1 MAIASISIPLPG
13 NDGCAAAN
21 LEAPPIS
28 IPAGPLRTSLDILAQ
43 LTGASVGASGALP
56 SIRTRQ
62 VTAARSTEQALNIM
76 LRGSGYRAVA
86 INPQAFRI
94 EKVPPRRQTDFASR
108 AQAAADQA
116 PRDET
121 APERSTIV
129 VTGQKRLQQINTL
142 PVSVAVL
149 SLDPDKDPRRILDSR
164 DVALAIE
171 GLALTNL
178 GPGRNRQ
185 FIRGV
190 ADSPF
195 NGPSQSTVAIVL
207 DGARISFDSPD
218 PNLRPIDL
226 QRIEVLKGPQ
236 GPLYG
241 SGALGGIYHLVTR
254 KPDLSRAT
262 ADLRTTAQIARGSP
276 GAGIEAVANLPVVE
290 DQFAVRAVAYAQ
302 SEPGWIDIIDG
313 RRNAN
318 RTWTRG
324 GRLAGRWQV
333 VSDWTVDLTGVGQ
346 SIRVSDAQYVTLAD
360 TADDDDVDLERPLK
374 EPSHSRFLSAAM
386 RVEGT
391 LGRFRIVS
399 STSWADQH
407 LGARLDA
414 TSAAD
419 QFGLTGRA
427 TFDTTSKYSVFNQEV
442 RITPGDNGRWI
453 AGISYLSA
461 QSHAIGTIMASGNA
475 PQLVDRA
482 DRNVNELAA
491 FAEATV
497 SVASRL
503 DLTLGG
509 RIFRT
514 KGHDELLEKDDARS
528 EPIAEVAI
536 SPSLALAWLPNDH
549 SVIFARFAQSLRPGG
564 LTSLSQS
571 NNGRFKADELTTFE
585 LGSRWHPSNRKS
597 LSASIFLTE
606 WHDIQSDY
614 LLRNG
619 IVSTRNAGDGRIIGA
634 ELSGEWPLSR
644 RVSISSG
651 ASMLDAELVR
661 SALGPLARDR
671 RLPVTPWLTA
681 RTGVR
686 VDLPIGH
693 WLGNLAAQANY
704 TGRSRLSFDEE
715 LDRRMG
721 GYFQM
726 ALAAGLRRGCLNIS
740 ARIDNLFDSEADTF
754 AFGNPFAIRETRQYT
769 PLRPRT
775 FSLSLAREW

>member
-1 MAIASISIPLPG
+1 
-13 NDGCAAAN
+13 
-21 LEAPPIS
+21 
-28 IPAGPLRTSLDILAQ
+28 
-43 LTGASVGASGALP
+43 
-56 SIRTRQ
+56 
-62 VTAARSTEQALNIM
+62 M
-76 LRGSGYRAVA
+76 LRGSGYRAIA
-86 INPQAFRI
+86 ITPLTFRI
-94 EKVPPRRQTDFASR
+94 EKLPPQVQASLASR
-108 AQAAADQA
+108 TQVAANQAS
-116 PRDET
+116 RDEA

-164 DVALAIE
+164 DVALAID

-262 ADLRTTAQIARGSP
+262 ADIRTTAQIARGSP
-276 GAGIEAVANLPVVE
+276 GVALEAVANLPVVE
-290 DQFAVRAVAYAQ
+290 DRFAVRAVAYAQ

-324 GRLAGRWQV
+324 GRLAGRWQIA
-333 VSDWTVDLTGVGQ
+333 SDWAIDLTGVAQ
-346 SIRVSDAQYVTLAD
+346 SIRVSDAQYVTLSD
-360 TADDDDVDLERPLK
+360 TQDDDDVDLERPLK
-374 EPSHSRFLSAAM
+374 EPSHSRFLSAGM

-391 LGRFRIVS
+391 VGRLRVVS
-399 STSWADQH
+399 STNLADQH

-414 TSAAD
+414 TSSID

-442 RITPGDNGRWI
+442 RITPGDNGRWV
-453 AGISYLSA
+453 AGISYLRA
-461 QSHAIGTIMASGNA
+461 QSHAVGEIMASGGGS
-475 PQLVDRA
+475 QLVDRA
-482 DRNVNELAA
+482 DRKVSELAA
-491 FAEATV
+491 FAEATI
-497 SVASRL
+497 SIIPRL

-509 RIFRT
+509 RVFRT
-514 KGHDELLEKDDARS
+514 RGHDELLENDNARS

-536 SPSLALAWLPNDH
+536 SPSVALAWLPN
-549 SVIFARFAQSLRPGG
+549 SRTVIFTRFAQSLRPGG
-564 LTSLSQS
+564 LTSLAQ
-571 NNGRFKADELTTFE
+571 NTNGRFKADELTTFE
-585 LGSRWHPSNRKS
+585 LGGRWQPSDRKS
-597 LSASIFLTE
+597 LSASIFRTE

-614 LLRNG
+614 LLPNG
-619 IVSTRNAGDGRIIGA
+619 IVSTRNAGNGRILGA
-634 ELSGEWPLSR
+634 ELSGEWPLNHR
-644 RVSISSG
+644 LSISSG

-661 SALGPLARDR
+661 SAVGPFARDR

-681 RTGVR
+681 RTAVR
-686 VDLPIGH
+686 AEFPIGH
-693 WLGNLAAQANY
+693 WSANLAAQANY

-721 GYFQM
+721 GYFQV
-726 ALAAGLRRGCLNIS
+726 ALAAGLRRGRLNIS

-775 FSLSLAREW
+775 FSLSLARQW